1 MMITSLPPPCPP
13 VPTDYITMHLSTSFK
28 YMCSAM
34 TVLAYQSAAQLT
46 TDTWII
52 TYQDDAAV
60 DFTTSSTTDEITMT
74 YEIGTTKTP
83 TAALY
88 AGNCAD
94 LAAGGSGTAIDIAGL
109 ATPDDTDI
117 TTGFDAGGVAST
129 TLDTLTLTI
138 DIDKTKIDGSNI
150 WDTATSKLAFCVEL
164 TLVDSV
170 SSEVVTQ
177 E

>member
-1 MMITSLPPPCPP
+1 M
-13 VPTDYITMHLSTSFK
+13 K
-28 YMCSAM
+28 
-34 TVLAYQSAAQLT
+34 LALRKRQQRL
-46 TDTWII
+46 
-52 TYQDDAAV
+52 
-60 DFTTSSTTDEITMT
+60 
-74 YEIGTTKTP
+74 
-83 TAALY
+83 LY

>member
-1 MMITSLPPPCPP
+1 
-13 VPTDYITMHLSTSFK
+13 MHLSTSFK

-60 DFTTSSTTDEITMT
+60 DFTTTSTDEITMT
-74 YEIGTTKTP
+74 YEIGTGKVP

-88 AGNCAD
+88 DGDCTD
-94 LAAGGSGTAIDIAGL
+94 LAAGGPGVAIDVVDL
-109 ATPDDTDI
+109 ATTNVATIDTLEDA
-117 TTGFDAGGVAST
+117 AGGVST
-129 TLDTLTLTI
+129 TLDHLTLKI
-138 DIDKTKIDGSNI
+138 GIDKTKIDGSNI
-150 WDTATSKLAFCVEL
+150 WDTGTSKLAFCVEL
-164 TLVDSV
+164 TLVDSG
-170 SSEVVTQ
+170 SGEVVTQ